1 MGYQALLFCPDE
13 KLARIVAQV
22 FGDLEF
28 NVEPVQEPFS
38 AVKKLMA
45 QRYDA
50 LVVDCENESNASLL
64 FKSARN
70 SNFNQGTLAIAV
82 VEGQAGVA
90 KAYRIGAN
98 LVLTKPINV
107 EQAKGTL
114 RVARGLLRK
123 SSEGTAAAPSP
134 MPSAV
139 VPTEPASAKPTAA
152 PAGSPAAPV
161 SRVVAAPAAPKVT
174 REVPEFEPAMPA
186 VAASANVTEAPVA
199 ATSVPEA
206 PAKSAAPAQIP
217 VPIVTPVPREAAK
230 PAAAPTFSA
239 SVMAAQGAAAAP
251 AKVKEIVPPDARTV
265 EFGPVDSSL
274 DEQTSEAVGST
285 PSFSALDLD
294 DSGRSGG
301 SKKILIA
308 AVVLLAAAVLGYFGW
323 TKLGAHKSAGPDA
336 PPVSAPQSSGPAPAL
351 APMSAPSTTAPA
363 PATGRAAL
371 TSEPAPSR
379 IAAATEPIKGASP
392 TVIRMDT
399 APETGAKTANLA
411 PLQVKSGAG
420 KHAKGTAEDSSAPVL
435 NPLAVA
441 EANTSV
447 LNSLVVSPEATPR
460 RPLLATL
467 KISQGVSQGLLI
479 KRVDPKYPPS
489 ALAMRVQ
496 GTVLLDA
503 TINREGAISNLKVL
517 KGDQILA
524 RAATDA
530 VRQWRYKPYYLD
542 GQPVEIQ
549 TQITVNFKL
558 PN

>member
-1 MGYQALLFCPDE
+1 
-13 KLARIVAQV
+13 
-22 FGDLEF
+22 
-28 NVEPVQEPFS
+28 
-38 AVKKLMA
+38 
-45 QRYDA
+45 
-50 LVVDCENESNASLL
+50 
-64 FKSARN
+64 
-70 SNFNQGTLAIAV
+70 
-82 VEGQAGVA
+82 
-90 KAYRIGAN
+90 
-98 LVLTKPINV
+98 
-107 EQAKGTL
+107 
-114 RVARGLLRK
+114 
-123 SSEGTAAAPSP
+123 
-134 MPSAV
+134 
-139 VPTEPASAKPTAA
+139 
-152 PAGSPAAPV
+152 
-161 SRVVAAPAAPKVT
+161 
-174 REVPEFEPAMPA
+174 
-186 VAASANVTEAPVA
+186 
-199 ATSVPEA
+199 
-206 PAKSAAPAQIP
+206 
-217 VPIVTPVPREAAK
+217 
-230 PAAAPTFSA
+230 
-239 SVMAAQGAAAAP
+239 
-251 AKVKEIVPPDARTV
+251 
-265 EFGPVDSSL
+265 
-274 DEQTSEAVGST
+274 
-285 PSFSALDLD
+285 
-294 DSGRSGG
+294 
-301 SKKILIA
+301 
-308 AVVLLAAAVLGYFGW
+308 
-323 TKLGAHKSAGPDA
+323 
-336 PPVSAPQSSGPAPAL
+336 
-351 APMSAPSTTAPA
+351 
-363 PATGRAAL
+363 
-371 TSEPAPSR
+371 
-379 IAAATEPIKGASP
+379 
-392 TVIRMDT
+392 MDT